1 MEIKKVGV
9 LGAGTMGA
17 GIAQVCAEAGLSVML
32 VDVDQVIV
40 SKAVKSIE
48 KAWQKA
54 VEKGK
59 LDEQGKA
66 GRLALL
72 SSGVSNFDFSDCD
85 VVIEAIVENMDIKKK
100 VFRELDE
107 ICKPHAILSSNTSA
121 LSITEIATATGRAG
135 KVVGMHFFNPV
146 PVMKLVEVIPGAET
160 TDEAVETIMNLC
172 VTIGKEPVRAKES
185 PGFIVNRLLVPY
197 LNEAA
202 FAYQDG
208 VATAEEIDK
217 AMKLGA
223 NMPIGPLALCDMV
236 GIDVLLN
243 VCEYY
248 WKEFGDSK
256 YRPSLALKQKVRAG
270 HLGVKSGRG
279 FYNYNK

>member
-243 VCEYY
+243 VCE
-248 WKEFGDSK
+248 
-256 YRPSLALKQKVRAG
+256 
-270 HLGVKSGRG
+270 
-279 FYNYNK
+279 

>member
-1 MEIKKVGV
+1 MDINKVGV

-17 GIAQVCAEAGLSVML
+17 GIAQVGIEAGFPVVLIDIESTVL
-32 VDVDQVIV
+32 A
-40 SKAVKSIE
+40 KAVKGLD

-54 VEKGK
+54 VDKGK
-59 LDEQGKA
+59 LTEEGKHKWQS
-66 GRLALL
+66 LL
-72 SSGVSNFDFSDCD
+72 TTSGDLKDFADCD

-100 VFRELDE
+100 VFQQLDD
-107 ICKPHAILSSNTSA
+107 ICPAHTILASNTSA
-121 LSITEIATATGRAG
+121 LSITEIASSTKRAD
-135 KVVGMHFFNPV
+135 KIVGMHFFNPV

-160 TDEAVETIMNLC
+160 TDEAAAAVMELC
-172 VTIGKEPVRAKES
+172 FKIKKEPVKAKEV

-202 FAYQDG
+202 FAYQEG
-208 VATAEEIDK
+208 VASAEEIDK

-236 GIDVLLN
+236 GIDVLLS

-248 WKEFGDSK
+248 WREFGDSK
-256 YRPSLALKQKVRAG
+256 YRPSLALKSKCRAG
-270 HLGVKSGRG
+270 HLGIKTGKG
-279 FYNYNK
+279 FYDYTK